1 MIRCCDSLKSLP
13 LVQPDAISYE
23 HSGYTVRLIHKE
35 LKPSVEVTKEP
46 GVLPRTMWMSH
57 LGSDLQA
64 PVKRSDVYRYT
75 HTHPQ
80 KTKGNV
86 HLWGVVIM
94 DFFFSEM
101 FLCSKFSKIGTV
113 LKFKTENDNDG
124 VL

>member
-1 MIRCCDSLKSLP
+1 MRRCCDSLKSLP

-64 PVKRSDVYRYT
+64 PVKTAGQKRLHPGLCPGPNIPLQGRQGSRGCIPDSPEESGLVYTLESLQGRRDLT
-75 HTHPQ
+75 
-80 KTKGNV
+80 
-86 HLWGVVIM
+86 
-94 DFFFSEM
+94 
-101 FLCSKFSKIGTV
+101 
-113 LKFKTENDNDG
+113 
-124 VL
+124 